1 MIQFQNTTFVKT
13 VVDVSQRPSF
23 PLPEVIFIGRSNV
36 GKSSLINA
44 LTQTKN
50 LAKVSTKPGK
60 TRYLNYFNVDD
71 TFYLVDAPGFGFTLK
86 GKQELAQFAVMMEGY
101 FQIAKPSLGL
111 YLIDGRRGL
120 KEEDIG
126 FIHTLN
132 QSMNILVVFT
142 KMDKL
147 NQSEKASLLKHIKA
161 IGLSEK
167 QAVFTAVDHAKSIQ
181 ILRHTLQD
189 FLSLKS
195 SPNSV

>member
-13 VVDVSQRPSF
+13 VVEVSQRPSF

-60 TRYLNYFNVDD
+60 TRYLNYFNVDN

-147 NQSEKASLLKHIKA
+147 NQSEKATLLKHIKA

-167 QAVFTAVDHAKSIQ
+167 QAVFTSIDHAKSIQ